1 MKEFLSVLNAG
12 LATTLVYIFGGLDV
26 ALQCLLVAIVIDYI
40 TGLIK
45 SYKSAKLNSKVGI
58 KGLLKKVGIL
68 CLVAL
73 TVVIDKL
80 TGNTGYVRSMVIY
93 YLVANEGLSIL
104 ENLGEIGIIVPEFL
118 KKRLEQLKETESN
131 KKDKKWNI

>member
-1 MKEFLSVLNAG
+1 MKEFLSILNAG
-12 LATTLVYIFGGLDV
+12 LATSFIYIFGGLDV
-26 ALQCLLVAIVIDYI
+26 ALQCLLIAMVIDYI

-45 SYKSAKLNSKVGI
+45 SYKNANLNSKVGI

-80 TGNTGYVRSMVIY
+80 TGNTGYVRTMVIY

-118 KKRLEQLKETESN
+118 KKRLEQLKETEEKETKV
-131 KKDKKWNI
+131 KK

>member
-45 SYKSAKLNSKVGI
+45 SYKSANLNSKVGI

-80 TGNTGYVRSMVIY
+80 TGNTGYVRTMVIY

-104 ENLGEIGIIVPEFL
+104 ENLGEVGIIVPEFL
-118 KKRLEQLKETESN
+118 KKRLEQLKETES
-131 KKDKKWNI
+131 DKKEKK

>member
-12 LATTLVYIFGGLDV
+12 LATTFIYIFGGLDV

-45 SYKSAKLNSKVGI
+45 SYKSANLNSKVGI

-104 ENLGEIGIIVPEFL
+104 ENLGEVGIIVPEFL
-118 KKRLEQLKETESN
+118 KKRLEQLKETES
-131 KKDKKWNI
+131 DKKEKK

>member
-45 SYKSAKLNSKVGI
+45 SYKNANLNSKVGI

-80 TGNTGYVRSMVIY
+80 TGNTGYVRTMVIY

-104 ENLGEIGIIVPEFL
+104 ENLGEVGIIVPEFL
-118 KKRLEQLKETESN
+118 KKRLEQLKETETS
-131 KKDKKWNI
+131 KKEKK

>member
-45 SYKSAKLNSKVGI
+45 SYKSANLNSKVGI

-73 TVVIDKL
+73 TVVIDRL
-80 TGNTGYVRSMVIY
+80 TGNTGYVRTMVIY
-93 YLVANEGLSIL
+93 YLVANEGLSVL
-104 ENLGEIGIIVPEFL
+104 ENLGEVGIIVPEFL
-118 KKRLEQLKETESN
+118 KKRLEQLKETES
-131 KKDKKWNI
+131 DKKEKK

>member
-45 SYKSAKLNSKVGI
+45 SYKNANLNSKVGI

-80 TGNTGYVRSMVIY
+80 TGNTGYVRTMVIY

-104 ENLGEIGIIVPEFL
+104 ENLGEVGIIVPEFL
-118 KKRLEQLKETESN
+118 KKRLEQLKETES
-131 KKDKKWNI
+131 DKKEKK

>member
-1 MKEFLSVLNAG
+1 MKEFIGILNAG
-12 LATTLVYIFGGLDV
+12 LGTVLIYIFGGLDI
-26 ALQCLLVAIVIDYI
+26 ALQCLLMVIVIDYI

-45 SYKSAKLNSKVGI
+45 SFKSSKLNSKIGI
-58 KGLLKKVGIL
+58 KGLLKKIGIL

-73 TVVIDKL
+73 SVVIDRL
-80 TGNTGYVRSMVIY
+80 TGDTGYVRTMIIY

-118 KKRLEQLKETESN
+118 KKRLEQLKEN
-131 KKDKKWNI
+131 KKEGE

>member
-45 SYKSAKLNSKVGI
+45 SYKNANLNSKVGI

-104 ENLGEIGIIVPEFL
+104 ENLGEVGIIVPEFL
-118 KKRLEQLKETESN
+118 KKRLEQLKETETS
-131 KKDKKWNI
+131 KKEKK

>member
-1 MKEFLSVLNAG
+1 MKEFLSILNAG

-45 SYKSAKLNSKVGI
+45 SYKSANLNSKVGI

-73 TVVIDKL
+73 TVVIDRL
-80 TGNTGYVRSMVIY
+80 TGNTGYVRTMVIY

-104 ENLGEIGIIVPEFL
+104 ENLGEVGIIVPEFL
-118 KKRLEQLKETESN
+118 KKRLEQLKETES
-131 KKDKKWNI
+131 DKKEKK

>member
-1 MKEFLSVLNAG
+1 MKEFLNFFH
-12 LATTLVYIFGGLDV
+12 ATLGTILIYIFGGLDI
-26 ALQCLLVAIVIDYI
+26 ALQCLLMVIVIDYI

-45 SYKSAKLNSKVGI
+45 SYKSSKLNSKIGI

-73 TVVIDKL
+73 TVVIDRL
-80 TGNTGYVRSMVIY
+80 TGDTGYVRTMVIY

-118 KKRLEQLKETESN
+118 KKRLEQLKEN
-131 KKDKKWNI
+131 DKEGE

>member
-45 SYKSAKLNSKVGI
+45 SYKNANLNSKVGI

-104 ENLGEIGIIVPEFL
+104 ENLGEVGIIVPEFL

-131 KKDKKWNI
+131 KKEKK

>member
-12 LATTLVYIFGGLDV
+12 LATTLIYIFGGLDV

-45 SYKSAKLNSKVGI
+45 SYKSASLNSKVGI

-104 ENLGEIGIIVPEFL
+104 ENLGEVGIIVPEFL
-118 KKRLEQLKETESN
+118 KKRLEQLKETESY
-131 KKDKKWNI
+131 KKEKK

>member
-45 SYKSAKLNSKVGI
+45 SYKNANLSSKVGI

-80 TGNTGYVRSMVIY
+80 TGNTGYVRTMVIY

-104 ENLGEIGIIVPEFL
+104 ENLGEVGIIVPEFL

-131 KKDKKWNI
+131 KKETK

>member
-1 MKEFLSVLNAG
+1 MKDFLSVLNAG

-45 SYKSAKLNSKVGI
+45 SYKNANLNSKVGI
-58 KGLLKKVGIL
+58 KGLLKKVSIL

-80 TGNTGYVRSMVIY
+80 TGNTGYVRTMVIY

-104 ENLGEIGIIVPEFL
+104 ENLGEVGIIVPEFL
-118 KKRLEQLKETESN
+118 KKRLEQLKETES
-131 KKDKKWNI
+131 DKKEKK

>member
-1 MKEFLSVLNAG
+1 MKEFIKEFINVMSAG
-12 LATTLVYIFGGLDV
+12 ITTSLVYIFGGLDI
-26 ALQCLLVAIVIDYI
+26 ALQCLLVAIVLDYI

-45 SYKSAKLNSKVGI
+45 SFKSAKLNSKVGI
-58 KGLLKKVGIL
+58 KGLFKKVGIL

-73 TVVIDKL
+73 SVVMDKL
-80 TGNTGYVRSMVIY
+80 TGNTGYVRTMIIY

-118 KKRLEQLKETESN
+118 KNRLEQLKEEN
-131 KKDKKWNI
+131 KKEGK

>member
-1 MKEFLSVLNAG
+1 MKDFLSVLNAG

-45 SYKSAKLNSKVGI
+45 SYKSASLNSKVGI

-80 TGNTGYVRSMVIY
+80 TGNTGYVRTMVIY

-104 ENLGEIGIIVPEFL
+104 ENLGEVGIIVPEFL
-118 KKRLEQLKETESN
+118 KKRLEQLKETES
-131 KKDKKWNI
+131 DKKEKKWKT

>member
-12 LATTLVYIFGGLDV
+12 LATTLIYIFGGLDV

-45 SYKSAKLNSKVGI
+45 SYKSASLNSKVGI

-104 ENLGEIGIIVPEFL
+104 ENLGEVGIIVPEFL
-118 KKRLEQLKETESN
+118 KKRLEQLKETES
-131 KKDKKWNI
+131 DKKEKK

>member
-45 SYKSAKLNSKVGI
+45 SYKSANLNSKVGI

-73 TVVIDKL
+73 TVVIDRL
-80 TGNTGYVRSMVIY
+80 TGNTGYVRTMVIY

-104 ENLGEIGIIVPEFL
+104 ENLGEVGIIVPEFL
-118 KKRLEQLKETESN
+118 KKRLEQLKETES
-131 KKDKKWNI
+131 DKKEKK

>member
-1 MKEFLSVLNAG
+1 MKDFLSVLNAG

-45 SYKSAKLNSKVGI
+45 SYKNANLNSKVGI

-80 TGNTGYVRSMVIY
+80 TGNTGYVRTMVIY

-104 ENLGEIGIIVPEFL
+104 ENLGEVGIIVPEFL
-118 KKRLEQLKETESN
+118 KKRLEQLKETES
-131 KKDKKWNI
+131 DKKEKK

>member
-45 SYKSAKLNSKVGI
+45 SYKSANLNSKVGI
-58 KGLLKKVGIL
+58 KGLLKKVGVL

-73 TVVIDKL
+73 TVVIDRL
-80 TGNTGYVRSMVIY
+80 TGNTGYVRTMVIY

-104 ENLGEIGIIVPEFL
+104 ENLGEVGIIVPDFL
-118 KKRLEQLKETESN
+118 KKRLEQLKETES
-131 KKDKKWNI
+131 DKKEKK